1 MLYENEIFDEVQF
14 SSVIIQK
21 VAGGYQVFGNS
32 KTKPYF
38 NITTSLVDGSFNTF
52 EVGSKTVNVASNFVD
67 RDVKVP
73 YGYKFYTLNT
83 LDDFLASYG
92 RWLES

>member
-1 MLYENEIFDEVQF
+1 MFTEKTSPQSNSESLLLPDESYQIVLYENEIFDEVQF

-38 NITTSLVDGSFNTF
+38 NITTSYLYFIPLVHVFHISR
-52 EVGSKTVNVASNFVD
+52 FV
-67 RDVKVP
+67 
-73 YGYKFYTLNT
+73 
-83 LDDFLASYG
+83 SY
-92 RWLES
+92 EHII